1 MKLIQRAFLMLVV
14 LTVVTG
20 VVYPLVVTAFAR
32 VAFPARAS
40 GSPVERDG
48 RVVGSELVGQAFGDA
63 RYFHGRPSA
72 TATPYD
78 ARASSG
84 SNLGPTSPVLEQQ
97 LRDRAHALN
106 AAGLSAPLPAD
117 LLTASGSG
125 LDPHVTPAAAFAQV
139 ARVAQVRG
147 MERAAVEALVAAR
160 VEPRTFGLFGE
171 ARVNV
176 LLLNLDL
183 DRASAR

>member
-1 MKLIQRAFLMLVV
+1 MRVFLRAFLMLVS

-20 VVYPLVVTAFAR
+20 IVYPLVVTALAR
-32 VAFPARAS
+32 VAFPERAS
-40 GSPVERDG
+40 GSLVERDG
-48 RVVGSELVGQAFGDA
+48 RVVGSELVGQSFADA

-84 SNLGPTSPVLEQQ
+84 SNLGPTSPLLARQFLERAEA
-97 LRDRAHALN
+97 LR
-106 AAGLSAPLPAD
+106 AAGIEGALPAD

-125 LDPHVTPAAAFAQV
+125 LDPHVTPAAALAQV
-139 ARVAQVRG
+139 ARVAQARG
-147 MERAAVEALVAAR
+147 LERAAVEALVAAR
-160 VEPRTFGLFGE
+160 VETRTFGLFGE
-171 ARVNV
+171 ERVNV

-183 DRASAR
+183 DRTGAR